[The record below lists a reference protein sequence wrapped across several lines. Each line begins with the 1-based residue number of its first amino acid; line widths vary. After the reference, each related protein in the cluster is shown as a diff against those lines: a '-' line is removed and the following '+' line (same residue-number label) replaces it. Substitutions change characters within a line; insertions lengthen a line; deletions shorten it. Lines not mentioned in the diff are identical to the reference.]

1 MDAAVDGWATIRLD
15 RIDPMTGGKL
25 AGSPLG
31 SLRNMLTTGD
41 RFVAAM
47 TRLRMQR
54 AIFDENVALIRP
66 FTLIVHGNAESKSR

>member
-1 MDAAVDGWATIRLD
+1 MLLSTDGRPIRLD
-15 RIDPMTGGKL
+15 HIDPMTGVKL
-25 AGSPLG
+25 AGSLLG
-31 SLRNMLTTGD
+31 SRRNVLTTGN

-66 FTLIVHGNAESKSR
+66 FTLIVHCNAESKSR